1 MLSKLSYALDI
12 EKIEEGLKRI
22 REYLDN

>member
-22 REYLDN
+22 GDYLK